1 MSLLDIVQIIFI
13 SIVVIIS
20 MFYFIKVL
28 KDDK

>member
-13 SIVVIIS
+13 SIVVIVGMI
-20 MFYFIKVL
+20 YFIKVL